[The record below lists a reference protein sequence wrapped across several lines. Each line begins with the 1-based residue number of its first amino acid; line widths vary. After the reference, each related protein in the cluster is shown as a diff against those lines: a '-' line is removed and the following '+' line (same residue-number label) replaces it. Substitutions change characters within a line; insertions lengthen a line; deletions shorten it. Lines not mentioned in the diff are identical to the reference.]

1 MMRPMLIAGI
11 LVLSAACA
19 RQEASPEPEPT
30 PARTDWIYTRRT
42 VERLVLEARYA
53 EADSVLASFQVREGE
68 LEVADPDA
76 IDTLAALESRYH
88 RVLIKADPANP
99 FSSSA
104 DALAAIDQFLA
115 VGSGQRHYQEAL
127 LLRRLVGEIQSLQ
140 NLPRP
145 APIVLGD
152 TALLRQRSEEVVR
165 LRDSLSRTSTELER
179 IRRRLRS
186 TRPDEPPPAP
196 SRQP

>member
-1 MMRPMLIAGI
+1 MMRPLLFAVIV
-11 LVLSAACA
+11 VLASACV
-19 RQEASPEPEPT
+19 RQVESPEPEPI
-30 PARTDWIYTRRT
+30 PGRSDWIYTRRT
-42 VERLVLEARYA
+42 VERLILEARYA
-53 EADSVLASFQVREGE
+53 EADSVLASFQRREGE
-68 LEVADPDA
+68 LEASDPGA

-88 RVLIKADPANP
+88 RVLIQADPANP
-99 FSSSA
+99 YSSSS

-145 APIVLGD
+145 APVVLGD
-152 TALLRQRSEEVVR
+152 TALLRQRTEEVVR
-165 LRDSLSRTSTELER
+165 LRDSLSRTSAELER

-186 TRPDEPPPAP
+186 TRPDEPPPTP
-196 SRQP
+196 PRQP